1 MTRETSRAA
10 YRTLVESGALKGQQA
25 EILDLVI
32 QHGAGTAA
40 EILRGTVY
48 DRNRNLARA
57 RFTELSARGLIVEV
71 AARECKVTGTRALV
85 WEFSGRTKP
94 LSAKRAQRAS
104 RKALAGVIG
113 KLCDYLEENGYHTDE
128 MADARA
134 LAARA

>member
-10 YRTLVESGALKGQQA
+10 YRELVASGTLKGQQA

-71 AARECKVTGTRALV
+71 AARECKVTRARALV

-94 LSAKRAQRAS
+94 LNVKRAQRAS
-104 RKALAGVIG
+104 RKALADMI
-113 KLCDYLEENGYHTDE
+113 KLLAGELEKLGDRRIVD
-128 MADARA
+128 DARA